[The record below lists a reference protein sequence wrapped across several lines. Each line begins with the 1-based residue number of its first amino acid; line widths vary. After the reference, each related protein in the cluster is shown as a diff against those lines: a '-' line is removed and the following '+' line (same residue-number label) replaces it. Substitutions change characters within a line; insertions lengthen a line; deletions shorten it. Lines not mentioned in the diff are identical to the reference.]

1 MYLNYE
7 FPTFLHH
14 AAASHRKDREAEI
27 RAARTDDMKEGVEG
41 SSGAVEDRLI
51 LQDPSVISLTPAHL
65 QTLATVAQS
74 PEAIHLMLDSGFPL
88 LLVHGI
94 LGKVEGIGSME
105 KWTVWKGRSN
115 SDNLLLFQTVLIVCN
130 CYCWIMLLNNN
141 WSCSWGR
148 NYSYFTIDI
157 VADTYNVHS

>member
-1 MYLNYE
+1 MLISKSL
-7 FPTFLHH
+7 P
-14 AAASHRKDREAEI
+14 HRKDREAEI

-41 SSGAVEDRLI
+41 SFGAVEGRLI

-94 LGKVEGIGSME
+94 LGKAEGW
-105 KWTVWKGRSN
+105 WTARRMSSRK
-115 SDNLLLFQTVLIVCN
+115 
-130 CYCWIMLLNNN
+130 
-141 WSCSWGR
+141 
-148 NYSYFTIDI
+148 
-157 VADTYNVHS
+157 